1 MSGKNRLI
9 QKTIARKNMWLVRM
23 MRLAASAIKWEGLP
37 EYIDTGW
44 MEYNLTKSGTC
55 IVWKD
60 SITGRYYAGQN
71 ASTGNLDIDG
81 YPTMRSCIFRNG
93 QQVFLEPSESVIIYN
108 NVMRTS
114 DYWIYELMADTLA
127 SMDMAIMVNV
137 NSQRTMPIIPVK
149 QEQVLSVKNLIQ
161 ELEENSPYK
170 FVDPTGLDIEAFKN
184 ALLFDN
190 RKSFTADNIIK
201 VQREYWNRCL
211 TIIGIN
217 NANVEKAERVNIAE
231 ADSNMDE
238 IATLRYDRIRQR
250 DYACKEMKEIF
261 GLDVRAEYVSNIR
274 VRREGDGN
282 GNIYST
288 GQDNS
293 GTGVLEL

>member
-1 MSGKNRLI
+1 MSGKNRVI
-9 QKTIARKNMWLVRM
+9 QKTIVRKNMWLVRM
-23 MRLAASAIKWEGLP
+23 IRLAASTIKWEGLP
-37 EYIDTGW
+37 DYIDTGW
-44 MEYNLTKSGTC
+44 MEYNLTRSGSF
-55 IVWKD
+55 ILWKD

-81 YPTMRSCIFRNG
+81 YPTIRSCILRNG
-93 QQVFLEPSESVIIYN
+93 QQVFLDPSESVIIYN

-137 NSQRTMPIIPVK
+137 NTQRTMPIVPIK
-149 QEQVLSVKNLIQ
+149 KEQLLSAKNLI
-161 ELEENSPYK
+161 EDLEENIPYK
-170 FVDPTGLDIEAFKN
+170 FVDPVSLDIEAFKN

-190 RKSFTADNIIK
+190 KNLLLADNIVK

-250 DYACKEMKEIF
+250 DFACKEMKEIF
-261 GLDVRAEYVSNIR
+261 GLDVRAKYVSNIR

-282 GNIYST
+282 GNLYSS

>member
-1 MSGKNRLI
+1 
-9 QKTIARKNMWLVRM
+9 
-23 MRLAASAIKWEGLP
+23 
-37 EYIDTGW
+37 
-44 MEYNLTKSGTC
+44 
-55 IVWKD
+55 
-60 SITGRYYAGQN
+60 
-71 ASTGNLDIDG
+71 
-81 YPTMRSCIFRNG
+81 
-93 QQVFLEPSESVIIYN
+93 
-108 NVMRTS
+108 
-114 DYWIYELMADTLA
+114 MADTLA

-137 NSQRTMPIIPVK
+137 NTQRTMPIIPVK

-190 RKSFTADNIIK
+190 RKSFTADNIVK

-250 DYACKEMKEIF
+250 EYGCREMKEIF
-261 GLDVRAEYVSNIR
+261 GMEVRAEYVSNIR

-282 GNIYST
+282 GSLYST

-293 GTGVLEL
+293 GTGVLEF